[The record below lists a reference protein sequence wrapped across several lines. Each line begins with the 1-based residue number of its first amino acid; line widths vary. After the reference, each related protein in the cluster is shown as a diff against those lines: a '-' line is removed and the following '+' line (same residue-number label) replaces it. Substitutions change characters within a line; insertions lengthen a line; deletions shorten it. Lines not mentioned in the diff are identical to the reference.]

1 MSRKNLYRMY
11 RRIKGYCPI
20 RAFWRAYV
28 RKK

>member
-1 MSRKNLYRMY
+1 MSEKDLYRTY

-28 RKK
+28 RRK